1 MRRPAARAAVSILIL
16 AAAAL
21 TVLAACGAVP
31 APAPLPPELLVGA
44 GDRLARVD
52 LATGR
57 TLLWRLLPAP
67 AIDLARSPD
76 GALIGLAMLRGA
88 AFLDP
93 DSLGVRWSEN
103 LGIVDAVEFAPDGAH
118 AYFLLHPGDDP
129 REATAEHTL
138 LEIAVPGGAH
148 GRQAHLPARAYD
160 LFLDPAAGAIYSTDL
175 VGRTVHRVDLATF
188 AVTDLEIGLGRAPE
202 VEPHGAFV
210 RVLLP
215 GRTAGELFALEDTR
229 ATPRLWRLEP
239 ATGKLDPHELPGAEP
254 PVLGGGP
261 LGDGPGAGLWLFTRS
276 QFLRLGADLRIAAT
290 TALALPDSSPGYHFA
305 AADRST
311 CVLLAPGSPAGG
323 VPRTR
328 AAWIDLEHPERSTE
342 AGARLLDLR
351 TGPFLLR
358 PRPAALREGRR

>member
-1 MRRPAARAAVSILIL
+1 MRRLAARAAVLIL
-16 AAAAL
+16 AVAAAA
-21 TVLAACGAVP
+21 TAAVLVACGAGTVP
-31 APAPLPPELLVGA
+31 AALPPELLVGA

-52 LATGR
+52 LASGR
-57 TLLWRLLPAP
+57 TLLWRLLPGP

-76 GALIGLAMLRGA
+76 GALVGLATLRGA

-93 DSLGVRWSEN
+93 DSLAVRWSEN

-129 REATAEHTL
+129 REASAEHTL
-138 LEIAVPGGAH
+138 LEVAVPGGAH
-148 GRQAHLPARAYD
+148 GREARLPTRAYD
-160 LFLDPAAGAIYSTDL
+160 LFLDAAGGAIYSTDL

-188 AVTDLEIGLGRAPE
+188 TVTDLEIGLGRAPA
-202 VEPHGAFV
+202 VEPEGAFV

-229 ATPRLWRLEP
+229 GTPRLWRFEP
-239 ATGKLDPHELPGAEP
+239 ATGKLEPHDLPGAKP

-261 LGDGPGAGLWLFTRS
+261 LGEGPGAGLWLFTRS
-276 QFLRLGADLRIAAT
+276 QFLRLGADLRVTAE

-311 CVLLAPGSPAGG
+311 CVLLAPGSPSRGA
-323 VPRTR
+323 PQTR
-328 AAWIDLEHPERSTE
+328 AAWIDLERGTE

-358 PRPAALREGRR
+358 PRPAAPREGPR